1 MKQLKMPT
9 SDSYYEYLIE
19 SLKDAEHAGVL
30 NVLLI
35 ALWYKLPIDCDKI
48 MEVQPR
54 EIRRYTTAEGRAPF
68 TEWLD
73 SLRDRNV
80 RFRIKSRLDRV
91 EQGNLGDFKSVG
103 EGVFELRINYG
114 PGYRVYFGQVG
125 LTIVVILIAGDKSTQ
140 AQNIQQAIEYW
151 KDYEQCENA

>member
-1 MKQLKMPT
+1 
-9 SDSYYEYLIE
+9 
-19 SLKDAEHAGVL
+19 
-30 NVLLI
+30 
-35 ALWYKLPIDCDKI
+35 

-73 SLRDRNV
+73 ALRDRNV
-80 RFRIKSRLDRV
+80 RVRIKSRLDRV

-103 EGVFELRINYG
+103 QGVFELRINYG
-114 PGYRVYFGQVG
+114 PGYRLYFGQVG

-140 AQNIQQAIEYW
+140 EHDIRQAIEYW
-151 KDYEQCENA
+151 TDYEKRESTDK

>member
-1 MKQLKMPT
+1 
-9 SDSYYEYLIE
+9 
-19 SLKDAEHAGVL
+19 
-30 NVLLI
+30 
-35 ALWYKLPIDCDKI
+35 

-80 RFRIKSRLDRV
+80 RVRIKSRLDRV

>member
-1 MKQLKMPT
+1 
-9 SDSYYEYLIE
+9 
-19 SLKDAEHAGVL
+19 
-30 NVLLI
+30 
-35 ALWYKLPIDCDKI
+35 

-54 EIRRYTTAEGRAPF
+54 EIRRYTTPEGRSPF
-68 TEWLD
+68 SEWLD

-80 RFRIKSRLDRV
+80 RVRIKSRLDRV

-103 EGVFELRINYG
+103 QGVFELRINYG

-140 AQNIQQAIEYW
+140 EQDIRQAIEYW
-151 KDYEQCENA
+151 TDYEKRENAYE

>member
-1 MKQLKMPT
+1 MP
-9 SDSYYEYLIE
+9 IE
-19 SLKDAEHAGVL
+19 
-30 NVLLI
+30 
-35 ALWYKLPIDCDKI
+35 CDKI

-54 EIRRYTTAEGRAPF
+54 EIRRYTTPEGRAPF

-80 RFRIKSRLDRV
+80 RVRIKSRLDRV

-103 EGVFELRINYG
+103 QGVFELRINYG

-140 AQNIQQAIEYW
+140 EQDIRQAIEYW
-151 KDYEQCENA
+151 TDHEKRENAYE

>member
-1 MKQLKMPT
+1 M
-9 SDSYYEYLIE
+9 
-19 SLKDAEHAGVL
+19 
-30 NVLLI
+30 NVLVI
-35 ALWYKLPIDCDKI
+35 ALLYKLAIECDKI

-54 EIRRYTTAEGRAPF
+54 EIRRYTTAECKVPF
-68 TEWLD
+68 TDWLE

-80 RFRIKSRLDRV
+80 RVRIKSRLDRV

-140 AQNIQQAIEYW
+140 EQNIQQAIEYW
-151 KDYEQCENA
+151 KDYEQCENV

>member
-1 MKQLKMPT
+1 
-9 SDSYYEYLIE
+9 
-19 SLKDAEHAGVL
+19 
-30 NVLLI
+30 
-35 ALWYKLPIDCDKI
+35 

-54 EIRRYTTAEGRAPF
+54 EIRRYTTLEGRAPF

-80 RFRIKSRLDRV
+80 RVRIKSRLDRV

-103 EGVFELRINYG
+103 QGVFELRINYG
-114 PGYRVYFGQVG
+114 PGYRLYFGQVG

-140 AQNIQQAIEYW
+140 EQDIRQAIEYW
-151 KDYEQCENA
+151 TDYEKRENAYE